1 MAFFA
6 VIVAAGKGSRSGSPK
21 QFIEL
26 CGHSVLWHSVQPFL
40 RNSRID
46 MVRVVIAAD
55 MAETAAACLV
65 GLPKKVLPLS
75 VGGRTRRESVQNG
88 LCGMDDDDWVLV
100 HDAARPCLSDAALTR
115 LLDHASTDTVGGL
128 LACPMV
134 DCLKQ
139 TDGSR
144 TQQTLPRD
152 DKWLA
157 QTPQMFRVEP
167 LRKALALAGEGDD
180 EAQAMELAGHAPL
193 LVEGETTNIKIT
205 RAEDFIL
212 ASAILAARE

>member
-1 MAFFA
+1 
-6 VIVAAGKGSRSGSPK
+6 
-21 QFIEL
+21 
-26 CGHSVLWHSVQPFL
+26 
-40 RNSRID
+40 
-46 MVRVVIAAD
+46 
-55 MAETAAACLV
+55 
-65 GLPKKVLPLS
+65 
-75 VGGRTRRESVQNG
+75 
-88 LCGMDDDDWVLV
+88 MDDDDWVLV